1 MRKIGVFLFLI
12 GCFHMGSAQY
22 TELINSKRPGFSDS
36 PFSVGTNVYQ
46 VEAGLFYKDIGNYL
60 FKDPELQIANRYSS
74 QTFGTDVSIR
84 VGKFLDK
91 LELDLDMAFVY
102 ESRDYSLP
110 QVINISKLGLSK
122 LTIGAKYLVYMP
134 TYEDKSK
141 EIRSWKK
148 RNSFDKKRLIPAVG
162 IYAGLNTNFLTE
174 LYKNPDGISPR
185 FAVFTQNNLSGKLIV
200 LTNLIADNMFTAY
213 TEYSFIATT
222 TYSLSAKVSV
232 FGEGQVFQRKDVPND
247 YQFGIGG
254 AYLLNKDMQV
264 DGSARF
270 INDERGDHTF
280 LVGMGFS
287 WRLDKHEDQF
297 KLIGSNGDLT
307 DKKKEGNFFSRL
319 LGKNKTAKQ
328 QRDVKTVK
336 AKKRKVKKLKP
347 KKSKKQIREEQEA
360 KKRLKESKKQQKK
373 EKRDYNKNYEP
384 PKKDPPNDNG

>member
-74 QTFGTDVSIR
+74 QTFGTDVSFR

-110 QVINISKLGLSK
+110 EVINISKLGLSK

-280 LVGMGFS
+280 LVGIGFS

-347 KKSKKQIREEQEA
+347 KKSKKQIREEKEA

>member
-1 MRKIGVFLFLI
+1 MRKIWVFLFLI
-12 GCFHMGSAQY
+12 GCFHIGSAQY
-22 TELINSKRPGFSDS
+22 TELINSRRPGFSDS

-46 VEAGLFYKDIGNYL
+46 VEAGLFYKNIGNYL
-60 FKDPELQIANRYSS
+60 FKDPELQVASRYSS
-74 QTFGTDVSIR
+74 EIIGTDLSFR

-91 LELDLDMAFVY
+91 LELDLDMALVY
-102 ESRDYSLP
+102 ESRDYLQP
-110 QVINISKLGLSK
+110 EVITRSKLGLSK

-134 TYEDKSK
+134 TYTDKSK

-162 IYAGLNTNFLTE
+162 VYAGLNTNFLSE
-174 LYKNPDGISPR
+174 LHKNPDGISPR
-185 FAVFTQNNLSGKLIV
+185 FAIFTQNNLSGKLIV
-200 LTNLIADNMFTAY
+200 LTNFIADNMFTAY

-222 TYSLSAKVSV
+222 TYTLSEKISV

-254 AYLLNKDMQV
+254 AYLWNKDIQL

-270 INDERGDHTF
+270 IKDERGDHTF
-280 LVGMGFS
+280 LVGLGFS

-297 KLIGSNGDLT
+297 KLIGSDGNVTKD
-307 DKKKEGNFFSRL
+307 KKEGNFFSRL
-319 LGKNKTAKQ
+319 IGKNKKARQ

-336 AKKRKVKKLKP
+336 AKKRKIKELKP
-347 KKSKKQIREEQEA
+347 KKSKKQIRDEKEA
-360 KKRLKESKKQQKK
+360 KKKAKEAKKKAKK
-373 EKRDYNKNYEP
+373 AAKDYNKNYEP

>member
-360 KKRLKESKKQQKK
+360 KKRLKESKKKQKK

>member
-1 MRKIGVFLFLI
+1 
-12 GCFHMGSAQY
+12 
-22 TELINSKRPGFSDS
+22 
-36 PFSVGTNVYQ
+36 
-46 VEAGLFYKDIGNYL
+46 
-60 FKDPELQIANRYSS
+60 
-74 QTFGTDVSIR
+74 
-84 VGKFLDK
+84 
-91 LELDLDMAFVY
+91 
-102 ESRDYSLP
+102 
-110 QVINISKLGLSK
+110 
-122 LTIGAKYLVYMP
+122 MP

-360 KKRLKESKKQQKK
+360 KKRLKESKKKQKK

>member
-102 ESRDYSLP
+102 ESRDYSQP
-110 QVINISKLGLSK
+110 EVINISKLGLSK

-360 KKRLKESKKQQKK
+360 KKRLKESKKKQKK

>member
-22 TELINSKRPGFSDS
+22 TEIINSKRPGFSDS

-74 QTFGTDVSIR
+74 QTFGTDVSFR

-102 ESRDYSLP
+102 ESRDYSQP
-110 QVINISKLGLSK
+110 EVINISKLGLSK

-360 KKRLKESKKQQKK
+360 KKRLKESKKKQKK

>member
-22 TELINSKRPGFSDS
+22 TEIINSKRPGFSDS

>member
-12 GCFHMGSAQY
+12 GCFHIGSAQY

-46 VEAGLFYKDIGNYL
+46 VEAGLFYKNIGNYL

-74 QTFGTDVSIR
+74 KTFGTDVSFR

-91 LELDLDMAFVY
+91 LELDLDMAVVY
-102 ESRDYSLP
+102 ESRDYSQP
-110 QVINISKLGLSK
+110 EVINISKLGLSK

-134 TYEDKSK
+134 TYADKSK

-162 IYAGLNTNFLTE
+162 IYAGLNTNLLTE
-174 LYKNPDGISPR
+174 LHKNPDGISPR

-213 TEYSFIATT
+213 TEYSLIATT
-222 TYSLSAKVSV
+222 TYSLSENVSV
-232 FGEGQVFQRKDVPND
+232 FGEGQAFRRKDVPND

-270 INDERGDHTF
+270 IKDERGDHTF

-297 KLIGSNGDLT
+297 KLIDSNGDLT

-347 KKSKKQIREEQEA
+347 KKSKKQIREEKEA
-360 KKRLKESKKQQKK
+360 KKRAKENKKQEKK
-373 EKRDYNKNYEP
+373 AAKDYNKNYEP

>member
-74 QTFGTDVSIR
+74 QTFGTDVSFR

-360 KKRLKESKKQQKK
+360 KKRLKESKKKQKK

>member
-46 VEAGLFYKDIGNYL
+46 IEAGLFYKDIGNYL

-74 QTFGTDVSIR
+74 QTFGSDVSFR

-102 ESRDYSLP
+102 ESRDYSQP
-110 QVINISKLGLSK
+110 EVINISKLGLSK

-280 LVGMGFS
+280 LVGIGFS

-319 LGKNKTAKQ
+319 LGKNKTAKR

-347 KKSKKQIREEQEA
+347 KKSKKQIREEKEA
-360 KKRLKESKKQQKK
+360 KKRAKENKKQEKK
-373 EKRDYNKNYEP
+373 AAKDYNKNYEP

>member
-22 TELINSKRPGFSDS
+22 TEIINSKRPGFSDS

-360 KKRLKESKKQQKK
+360 KKRLKESKKKQKK

>member
-22 TELINSKRPGFSDS
+22 TEIINSKRPGFSDS

-74 QTFGTDVSIR
+74 QTFGTDVSFR

>member
-74 QTFGTDVSIR
+74 QTFGSDVSFR

-110 QVINISKLGLSK
+110 EVINISKLGLSK

-280 LVGMGFS
+280 LVGIGFS

-347 KKSKKQIREEQEA
+347 KKSKKQIREEKEA

>member
-1 MRKIGVFLFLI
+1 MRKIWVFLFLI
-12 GCFHMGSAQY
+12 GCFHIGSAQY
-22 TELINSKRPGFSDS
+22 TELINSRRPGFSDS

-46 VEAGLFYKDIGNYL
+46 VEAGLFYKNIGNYL
-60 FKDPELQIANRYSS
+60 FKDPELQVASRYSS
-74 QTFGTDVSIR
+74 EIIGTDLSFR

-91 LELDLDMAFVY
+91 LELDLDMALVY
-102 ESRDYSLP
+102 ESRDYLQP
-110 QVINISKLGLSK
+110 EVITRSKLGLSK

-134 TYEDKSK
+134 TYTDKSK

-162 IYAGLNTNFLTE
+162 VYAGLNTNFLSE
-174 LYKNPDGISPR
+174 LHKNPDGISPR
-185 FAVFTQNNLSGKLIV
+185 FAIFTQNNLSGKLIV
-200 LTNLIADNMFTAY
+200 LTNFIADNMFTAY

-222 TYSLSAKVSV
+222 TYTLSEKISV

-254 AYLLNKDMQV
+254 AYLWNKDMQL

-270 INDERGDHTF
+270 IKDERGDHTF
-280 LVGMGFS
+280 LVGLGFS

-297 KLIGSNGDLT
+297 KLIGSDGNVTKD
-307 DKKKEGNFFSRL
+307 KKEGNFFSRL
-319 LGKNKTAKQ
+319 IGKNKKARQ

-336 AKKRKVKKLKP
+336 AKKRKIKELKP
-347 KKSKKQIREEQEA
+347 KKSKKQIRDEKEA
-360 KKRLKESKKQQKK
+360 KKKAKEAKKKAKK
-373 EKRDYNKNYEP
+373 AAKDYNKNYEP

>member
-1 MRKIGVFLFLI
+1 
-12 GCFHMGSAQY
+12 MGSAQY

-74 QTFGTDVSIR
+74 QTFGTDVSFR

-110 QVINISKLGLSK
+110 EVINISKLGLSK

-347 KKSKKQIREEQEA
+347 KKSKKQIREEKEA
-360 KKRLKESKKQQKK
+360 KKRLKDSKKRQKK

>member
-22 TELINSKRPGFSDS
+22 TEIINSKRPGFSDS

-74 QTFGTDVSIR
+74 QTFGTDVSFR

-102 ESRDYSLP
+102 ESRDYSQP
-110 QVINISKLGLSK
+110 EVINISKLGLSK

>member
-22 TELINSKRPGFSDS
+22 TEIINSKRPGFSDS

-102 ESRDYSLP
+102 ESRDYSQP
-110 QVINISKLGLSK
+110 EVINISKLGLSK

-360 KKRLKESKKQQKK
+360 KKRLKESKKKQKK

>member
-74 QTFGTDVSIR
+74 QTFGTDVSFR

-110 QVINISKLGLSK
+110 EVINISKLGLSK

-347 KKSKKQIREEQEA
+347 KKSKKQIREEKEA
-360 KKRLKESKKQQKK
+360 KKRLKESKKKQKK

>member
-22 TELINSKRPGFSDS
+22 TEIINSKRPGFSDS

-74 QTFGTDVSIR
+74 QTFGTDVSFR

-360 KKRLKESKKQQKK
+360 KKRLKESKKKQKK

>member
-12 GCFHMGSAQY
+12 GCFHVGSAQY
-22 TELINSKRPGFSDS
+22 TELINSRRPGFSDS

-74 QTFGTDVSIR
+74 QTFGTDISFR

-110 QVINISKLGLSK
+110 EVINISKLGLSK

-347 KKSKKQIREEQEA
+347 KKSKKQIREEKEA

>member
-1 MRKIGVFLFLI
+1 MRKIGVFLFFF

-110 QVINISKLGLSK
+110 EVINISKLGLSK

-280 LVGMGFS
+280 LVGIGFS

-319 LGKNKTAKQ
+319 LGKNKTAKR

-347 KKSKKQIREEQEA
+347 KKSKKQIREEKEA
-360 KKRLKESKKQQKK
+360 KKRAKENKKQEKK
-373 EKRDYNKNYEP
+373 AAKDYNKNYEP

>member
-74 QTFGTDVSIR
+74 QTFGTDVSFR

>member
-1 MRKIGVFLFLI
+1 MRKIWVFLFLI
-12 GCFHMGSAQY
+12 GCFHIGSAQY
-22 TELINSKRPGFSDS
+22 TELINSRRPGFSDS

-46 VEAGLFYKDIGNYL
+46 VEAGLFYKNIGNYL
-60 FKDPELQIANRYSS
+60 FKDPELQVASRYSS
-74 QTFGTDVSIR
+74 EIIGTDLSFR

-91 LELDLDMAFVY
+91 LELDLDMALVY
-102 ESRDYSLP
+102 ESRDYVQP
-110 QVINISKLGLSK
+110 EVITRSKLGLSK

-134 TYEDKSK
+134 TYTDKSK

-162 IYAGLNTNFLTE
+162 VYAGLNTNFLSE
-174 LYKNPDGISPR
+174 LHKNPDGISPR
-185 FAVFTQNNLSGKLIV
+185 FAIFTQNNLSGKLIV
-200 LTNLIADNMFTAY
+200 LTNFIADNMFTAY

-222 TYSLSAKVSV
+222 TYTLSEKISV

-254 AYLLNKDMQV
+254 AYLWNKDMQL

-270 INDERGDHTF
+270 IKDERGDHTF
-280 LVGMGFS
+280 LVGLGFS

-297 KLIGSNGDLT
+297 KLIGSDGNVTKD
-307 DKKKEGNFFSRL
+307 KKEGNFFSRL
-319 LGKNKTAKQ
+319 IGKNKKARQ

-336 AKKRKVKKLKP
+336 AKKRKIKELKP
-347 KKSKKQIREEQEA
+347 KKSKKQIRDEKEA
-360 KKRLKESKKQQKK
+360 KKKAKEAKKKAKK
-373 EKRDYNKNYEP
+373 AAKDYNKNYEP

>member
-74 QTFGTDVSIR
+74 QTFGSDVSIR

-110 QVINISKLGLSK
+110 EVINISKLGLSK

-280 LVGMGFS
+280 LVGIGFS

-347 KKSKKQIREEQEA
+347 KKSKKQIREEKEA

>member
-12 GCFHMGSAQY
+12 GCFHVGSAQY
-22 TELINSKRPGFSDS
+22 TELINSRRPGFSDS

-74 QTFGTDVSIR
+74 QTFGTDVSFR

-110 QVINISKLGLSK
+110 EVINISKLGLSK

-347 KKSKKQIREEQEA
+347 KKSKKQIREEKEA
-360 KKRLKESKKQQKK
+360 KKRLKDSKKRQKK